1 MKKYVKATTLKA
13 YLEKFASDPMK
24 YDENL
29 ASFVNYDN
37 GTANFWIHPETG
49 KWTLVIMDENTYN
62 PDTYIYEGKY
72 YGDEE
77 LMDENCNDIQLTT
90 DQLYSELQKLPGVDL
105 QNFYGMRNLI
115 DELDGEAVISSTDSS
130 AMTVGKLSRILKNK
144 FDDTEVNVQVKGKI
158 YPISANNTKS
168 NLSDTSFTLVAD
180 TSQPVQESTII
191 AQTKRDVF
199 RDATRQWNDSRLINK
214 DVNKLQGLAKACYRI
229 RADIDDLRHE
239 IDTLPDDYS
248 WYLEALGD
256 AEDAIGMLA
265 HALEQV

>member
-13 YLEKFASDPMK
+13 YLEKFTSDPMK

-115 DELDGEAVISSTDSS
+115 DELDQQPVVSST
-130 AMTVGKLSRILKNK
+130 TVYNKNK
-144 FDDTEVNVQVKGKI
+144 REGI
-158 YPISANNTKS
+158 
-168 NLSDTSFTLVAD
+168 
-180 TSQPVQESTII
+180 
-191 AQTKRDVF
+191 TKR
-199 RDATRQWNDSRLINK
+199 
-214 DVNKLQGLAKACYRI
+214 CYRLVEDLKEL
-229 RADIDDLRHE
+229 RHDIDTFPE
-239 IDTLPDDYS
+239 DYS
-248 WYLEALGD
+248 WYEEALGD
-256 AEDAIGMLA
+256 AEDAVRMLA